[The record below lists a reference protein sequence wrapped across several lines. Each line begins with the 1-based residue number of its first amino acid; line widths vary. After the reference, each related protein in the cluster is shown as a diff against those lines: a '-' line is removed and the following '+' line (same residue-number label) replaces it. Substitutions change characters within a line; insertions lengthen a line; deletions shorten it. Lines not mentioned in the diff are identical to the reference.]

1 MLIAHTPRL
10 CLRRFYPEDLDPL
23 AAILS
28 DPEVMYF
35 SRTRQPLSR
44 AATAQLIQTHSRPD
58 PPTGLYAVLN
68 QFSGELLGYCGLLH
82 QVIDG
87 QTEIE
92 IAYRLARSAWG
103 QGFATE
109 AACAVRDHAIRLGIP
124 RVISLIE
131 ADNERS
137 RRVVLKVGM
146 QWQREIVIDA
156 IAVQVYGMALVTE
169 GTRH

>member
-10 CLRRFYPEDLDPL
+10 CLRRFCPEDLDPL
-23 AAILS
+23 ALILS

-44 AATAQLIQTHSRPD
+44 AEAADLIHHQSRPNH
-58 PPTGLYAVLN
+58 PHGLYAVTA
-68 QFSGELLGYCGLLH
+68 QASGELLGYCGLIH
-82 QVIDG
+82 QQIDG
-87 QTEIE
+87 HTEIE
-92 IAYRLARSAWG
+92 IGYRLGRSHWG

-109 AACAVRDHAIRLGIP
+109 AACAVRDHAARLGIP

-131 ADNERS
+131 AANERS
-137 RRVVLKVGM
+137 RRVAEKVGM

-156 IAVQVYGMALVTE
+156 IVVQVYGMDLVQE
-169 GTRH
+169 GTRG